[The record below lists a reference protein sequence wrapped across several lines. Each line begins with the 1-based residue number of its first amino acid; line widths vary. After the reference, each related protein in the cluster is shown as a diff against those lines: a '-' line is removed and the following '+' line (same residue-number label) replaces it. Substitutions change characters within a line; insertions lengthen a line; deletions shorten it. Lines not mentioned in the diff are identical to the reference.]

1 MKIWTRD
8 CARVTHYLLKWRTF
22 ITWVIAY
29 SLFAVIGTVGSA
41 SKCSGTTSTDRRV
54 RSSALPLT
62 VSSLLTA
69 TTPTPCATSSRDSS
83 SAHPSLLPNPWLF
96 WLVPSLYA
104 AYSKG
109 SKVKFYPQALSSL
122 IPTLFD
128 WSISLRFKFI
138 LEQGAML
145 WNNHILLLTPKLY
158 EETWEHPRPN
168 QTINPFYRWFCRFL
182 WGF

>member
-8 CARVTHYLLKWRTF
+8 SACKTHSLLKLQTF
-22 ITWVIAY
+22 ITWVIAS
-29 SLFAVIGTVGSA
+29 SLFDVIGTVGSA

-83 SAHPSLLPNPWLF
+83 SAQPSLLPNPWLF
-96 WLVPSLYA
+96 WLIPSLCA

-109 SKVKFYPQALSSL
+109 SKVKCYPQALSSL

-138 LEQGAML
+138 L
-145 WNNHILLLTPKLY
+145 
-158 EETWEHPRPN
+158 
-168 QTINPFYRWFCRFL
+168 
-182 WGF
+182 